1 MAKKRMSRSQEY
13 VRNSINRPSESKEL
27 REERKKCRD
36 DQLRRKS
43 TYEIEEQNTS
53 TRRKAKNIRRRILS
67 FVILGIILMAVGFQ
81 GIKIHS
87 LIQEKEALLEV
98 QQDLIKERAQCK
110 EELSNVNSV
119 EYIEQQAREQL
130 KLIMPGEI
138 LYIFPKIEED
148 TEEGNTEGEAN

>member
-13 VRNSINRPSESKEL
+13 VRNSINRPSETREL

-36 DQLRRKS
+36 DELRRKN
-43 TYEIEEQNTS
+43 TCEIEEPTTS

-67 FVILGIILMAVGFQ
+67 FIILGIILIAVGFQ
-81 GIKIHS
+81 GIKIYS
-87 LIQEKEALLEV
+87 LIQEKEALLEA
-98 QQDLIKERAQCK
+98 QHALIKERVKCE

-148 TEEGNTEGEAN
+148 TEGE